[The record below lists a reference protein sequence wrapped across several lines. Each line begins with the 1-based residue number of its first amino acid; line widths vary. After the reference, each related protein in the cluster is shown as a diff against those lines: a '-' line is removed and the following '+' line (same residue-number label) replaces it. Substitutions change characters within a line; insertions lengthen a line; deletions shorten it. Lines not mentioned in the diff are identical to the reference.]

1 MTSRCF
7 HRREVTFLDTTG
19 GWLNCAICHKSVDRL
34 TGRIVP
40 GGCRTVRPCTVAARI
55 TKTARTAG
63 REPSPKWRSRLSDGK
78 FSFSTARLGK
88 TPGLGRWHAW
98 GPGKTSSF
106 DSRNF
111 FVFSQEKH
119 LTFSVLFSI
128 VFHNAICGKIHGC
141 GSLRTAAISRP
152 QSRAGQTAED
162 CGGSGV
168 FFRKPLSPRGVD

>member
-111 FVFSQEKH
+111 FCFFSRKTLDVQRFVFYCFSQRKLWKDPRVWVVENGSD
-119 LTFSVLFSI
+119 FSASKP
-128 VFHNAICGKIHGC
+128 CGAN
-141 GSLRTAAISRP
+141 R
-152 QSRAGQTAED
+152 
-162 CGGSGV
+162 
-168 FFRKPLSPRGVD
+168 

>member
-78 FSFSTARLGK
+78 SSFSTARLGK
-88 TPGLGRWHAW
+88 TPGLGRCHAW

-111 FVFSQEKH
+111 FCFFSRKTLDVQRFVFYCFSQRNLWKDPRVWVVENGSD
-119 LTFSVLFSI
+119 FSASKP
-128 VFHNAICGKIHGC
+128 CGAN
-141 GSLRTAAISRP
+141 R
-152 QSRAGQTAED
+152 
-162 CGGSGV
+162 
-168 FFRKPLSPRGVD
+168 